1 MSSNDNK
8 GVGLGEVKHG
18 RDEKLEADA
27 DEWLSRG
34 VGDNERSDERT
45 LEKLLYD
52 LGRLSREDLQLHN
65 PDYDWDTQYSAFA
78 LTVSPA
84 DLVTLE
90 PSIGDVGDGNIRARN
105 PRSAARRALM
115 RHIDDEGGWG
125 SAAADEIPPL
135 GLNKG
140 DRKTCTKCKKAKGLD
155 YFYAHPK
162 TRDGLQSQCKACQRG
177 LK

>member
-1 MSSNDNK
+1 M
-8 GVGLGEVKHG
+8 GEVKHG

-78 LTVSPA
+78 LTVS
-84 DLVTLE
+84 
-90 PSIGDVGDGNIRARN
+90 
-105 PRSAARRALM
+105 
-115 RHIDDEGGWG
+115 
-125 SAAADEIPPL
+125 
-135 GLNKG
+135 
-140 DRKTCTKCKKAKGLD
+140 
-155 YFYAHPK
+155 
-162 TRDGLQSQCKACQRG
+162 
-177 LK
+177 